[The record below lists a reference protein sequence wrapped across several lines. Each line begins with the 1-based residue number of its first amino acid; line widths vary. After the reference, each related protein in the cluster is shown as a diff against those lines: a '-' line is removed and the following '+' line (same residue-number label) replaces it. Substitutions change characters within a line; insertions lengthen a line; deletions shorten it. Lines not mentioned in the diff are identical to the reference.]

1 MTPNVFADTGYW
13 IAMFNPNDELH
24 EKARTITRQLGVCR
38 IVTTEMVFVEFLNF
52 TRREG
57 QRLRLLAAAMVKD
70 LSANPD
76 VKVVAQTSIQ
86 FQAAVDRYASRLDQS
101 WSMADC
107 ASFLLMEDLHINRA
121 LAFDHH
127 FEQAGFVALLR

>member
-1 MTPNVFADTGYW
+1 MTPMVFADTGYW

-24 EKARTITRQLGVCR
+24 EKARTVTRQLGVCR

-52 TRREG
+52 IGGEG
-57 QRLRLLAAAMVKD
+57 QRQRRLAAATVRA
-70 LSANPD
+70 LSTNPD
-76 VKVVAQTSIQ
+76 VEVVAQTSIQ
-86 FQAAVDRYASRLDQS
+86 FQAAVDRYAFRLDQS
-101 WSMADC
+101 WSVADC
-107 ASFLLMEDLHINRA
+107 ASFLLMEELDIKKA

>member
-1 MTPNVFADTGYW
+1 MTPTVSADTGYW

-24 EKARTITRQLGVCR
+24 EKARTVTRQLGVCR

-52 TRREG
+52 IGGEG
-57 QRLRLLAAAMVKD
+57 QRQRRLAAATVKA
-70 LSANPD
+70 LSTNPD
-76 VKVVAQTSIQ
+76 AEVVAQTSIQ

-101 WSMADC
+101 WSVADS
-107 ASFLLMEDLHINRA
+107 ARFLLMEELDIKEA